1 MSVSIIA
8 TESLLPSDDR
18 TTDQKL
24 AELRRVVRELGSVA
38 VAFSAGID
46 STLVAKVAQEQL
58 GGRALAVTSA
68 SESVPQREVDESIK
82 LAALIGIRHR
92 VIRTREMDNP
102 DYRANPTNR
111 CYFCKTELYGDIA
124 ALAREEGLA
133 CVANGLIVDDLGD
146 FRPGIQAAGEHNVR
160 SPLVEANLN
169 KNDVRALAHE
179 LGLPNWAKPALACLS
194 SRVPYGEGI
203 TVEKLSQIDLAEQA
217 LRDAGFAQVRVR
229 HHGAVARIELPP
241 ADFAR
246 LFAEGRA
253 EQVHTELKALGYQWV
268 TLDLMGYRTG
278 SMNEAVGVRGVG
290 VGGRGA
296 SESQPPAPSS

>member
-1 MSVSIIA
+1 LSVPVIA
-8 TESLLPSDDR
+8 AESLLPSDNR

-24 AELRRVVRELGSVA
+24 VDLRRVVRELGSVA

-46 STLVAKVAQEQL
+46 STLVARVAQEQL
-58 GGRALAVTSA
+58 GERALAVTSA

-124 ALAREEGLA
+124 ALAREEGLD
-133 CVANGLIVDDLGD
+133 CIANGLIVDDLGD

-160 SPLVEANLN
+160 SPLVEANLT
-169 KNDVRALAHE
+169 KSDVRALAHE

-203 TVEKLSQIDLAEQA
+203 TVEKLSQIDLAEQV

-241 ADFAR
+241 TDFSR
-246 LFAEGRA
+246 LLAEGRA
-253 EQVHTELKALGYQWV
+253 EQVHSELKALGYQWV

-278 SMNEAVGVRGVG
+278 SMNEALGARLTAN
-290 VGGRGA
+290 GGQQGA
-296 SESQPPAPSS
+296 E